1 MPTLLDYRRR
11 IRSVKSTQQI
21 TRAMKFVAAAKLRR
35 AQEGVF
41 AARPYAREILRVLQS
56 AAARVE
62 STAHPLLERRP
73 EERILVVVVTGD
85 RSLCGAFNSNV
96 IRRASHVL
104 RENRSKNPQVLAIGK
119 KGRSTLKR
127 EGWNFAGDYVN
138 VSGNVNFDIAKKIAG
153 KIAEL
158 YESHAFDAVY
168 TVYNEFKNVLT
179 QRLRTEKLLPVDSEL
194 FVSVPPLGAGKFD
207 DWKPVPEK
215 ALERVESKSEME
227 RLRAATELKA
237 VDYIYEEPIA
247 EIFSDMVPRYV
258 QSEVFRVL
266 LESEAAEWAARMTA
280 MDSATRNAAELIDKV
295 TLEMNK
301 TRQAAITKE
310 LIEIVSGAASATS

>member
-1 MPTLLDYRRR
+1 
-11 IRSVKSTQQI
+11 
-21 TRAMKFVAAAKLRR
+21 MKFVAAAKLRR

-41 AARPYAREILRVLQS
+41 AARPYAREILRVLRS

-62 STAHPLLERRP
+62 MTVHPLLERRP
-73 EERILVVVVTGD
+73 EERILVVVLTGD

-96 IRRASHVL
+96 IRRASHFM

-119 KGRSTLKR
+119 KGRTTLKR
-127 EGWNFAGDYVN
+127 EGWTLAGEYVN
-138 VSGNVNFDIAKKIAG
+138 VSGNVDFGIAKEIAG

-158 YESHAFDAVY
+158 YEAREVDAVY

-179 QRLRTEKLLPVDSEL
+179 QKLRTEKLLPIDPGVFGSETE
-194 FVSVPPLGAGKFD
+194 GA
-207 DWKPVPEK
+207 PEK
-215 ALERVESKSEME
+215 PGGSGGHDESLPRDLSPSGQSRLVE
-227 RLRAATELKA
+227 
-237 VDYIYEEPIA
+237 YICEEPITQ
-247 EIFSDMVPRYV
+247 IFSDLVPRYL
-258 QSEVFRVL
+258 QSEVFRIL

-280 MDSATRNAAELIDKV
+280 MDSATRNASELIDKV

-301 TRQAAITKE
+301 IRQAGITKE

>member
-41 AARPYAREILRVLQS
+41 AARPYAREILRVLHS

-62 STAHPLLERRP
+62 STVHPLLERRP
-73 EERILVVVVTGD
+73 EERVLVVVLTGD

-96 IRRASHVL
+96 IRRASIFM
-104 RENRSKNPQVLAIGK
+104 RENRSKKLEVLAVGK
-119 KGRSTLKR
+119 KGRNALKR
-127 EGWNFAGDYVN
+127 EEWALAAEYVN
-138 VSGNVNFDIAKKIAG
+138 VSGNVNFDIAKEIASKIG
-153 KIAEL
+153 EL
-158 YESHAFDAVY
+158 YESGKVDAVY

-179 QRLRTEKLLPVDSEL
+179 QRLRTEKLLPID
-194 FVSVPPLGAGKFD
+194 PAILGETEGPETRSASQDREEESLPHDLSPAGQSM
-207 DWKPVPEK
+207 
-215 ALERVESKSEME
+215 VE
-227 RLRAATELKA
+227 
-237 VDYIYEEPIA
+237 YIYEEPIT
-247 EIFSDMVPRYV
+247 EIFRHLVPRYV
-258 QSEVFRVL
+258 QSEVFRIL

-295 TLEMNK
+295 TLQMNK

>member
-41 AARPYAREILRVLQS
+41 AARPYAREILRVLHS

-62 STAHPLLERRP
+62 STVHPLLERRP
-73 EERILVVVVTGD
+73 EERVLVVVLTGD

-96 IRRASHVL
+96 IRRASSFM
-104 RENRSKNPQVLAIGK
+104 RENSSKKLEVLAVGK
-119 KGRSTLKR
+119 KGRSALKR
-127 EGWNFAGDYVN
+127 EGWAFAAEYVN
-138 VSGNVNFDIAKKIAG
+138 VSGNVNFDIAKEIAS

-158 YESHAFDAVY
+158 YESRKVDAVY

-179 QRLRTEKLLPVDSEL
+179 QRLRTEKLLPIDPAILAESEGPEQKSASQSREEESL
-194 FVSVPPLGAGKFD
+194 PHDLSPAGQSM
-207 DWKPVPEK
+207 
-215 ALERVESKSEME
+215 VE
-227 RLRAATELKA
+227 
-237 VDYIYEEPIA
+237 YIYEEPIT
-247 EIFSDMVPRYV
+247 EIFRHLVPRYL
-258 QSEVFRVL
+258 QSEVFRIL

-295 TLEMNK
+295 TLQMNK